1 MKASKQI
8 RELVLLMFGAAALAG
23 GARAQDPQEP
33 QAPQTPEGPGKPKPA
48 ARGVPGL
55 NDSNTAEENEQQS
68 SWQPDN
74 SPVTGLQ
81 NPTIGSP
88 ELGHSYWVPGL
99 EYGSTIQS
107 RPLGQ
112 QATSGWYANNYVG
125 GDLSLVEAWSHS
137 QLALNYSGG
146 GFFTTSNLES
156 NGWYQQLSL
165 ADTMTF
171 NRWQVQFFDTFSYIP
186 ESDFGFFGGSG
197 MALPGIGGSLGPS
210 LPGLAPSILPN
221 QSIYSAI
228 GPRYG
233 NAFAA
238 QVTYQL
244 SRRGSITVGGSY
256 GLLRFT
262 QAGNI
267 DSDMTVGNVGYNYA
281 LNKTDSIGVS
291 YQFAGYHYSGEPQA
305 IGSHSVN
312 FVYGKKVTQRVAL
325 KLYGGPQ
332 FSFYRVP
339 IGTQTEN
346 TNGSAGV
353 SFSYAVQRG
362 SINLS
367 YFHGLTGG
375 SGVLLGAITDQATV
389 SVSHQFALAWT
400 GLVNFGYSR
409 NGSLGSASGVASPT
423 FDDWFV
429 GGGISRP
436 FGRNVNFTVN
446 YSARFEHSNVAT
458 CTTGPSC
465 NTDYTQN
472 MVTVSLQWH
481 TRPFVLR

>member
-8 RELVLLMFGAAALAG
+8 RELLLLMFGAAAIAG

-55 NDSNTAEENEQQS
+55 NDSNTAGENDQQS
-68 SWQPDN
+68 NWQPDN

-156 NGWYQQLSL
+156 NGWYQQLSI

-171 NRWQVQFFDTFSYIP
+171 NRWQVQFFDTFSYLP
-186 ESDFGFFGGSG
+186 ESDFGFFGESG
-197 MALPGIGGSLGPS
+197 VALPGIGGSLGPS

-267 DSDMTVGNVGYNYA
+267 DSDMTIGNVGYNYA
-281 LNKTDSIGVS
+281 LNKTDSIGVF

-312 FVYGKKVTQRVAL
+312 FVYGKKVTQRIAL

-339 IGTQTEN
+339 IGTQTES

-353 SFSYAVQRG
+353 SLTYAVQRG

-375 SGVLLGAITDQATV
+375 SGVLLGATTDQVTGGL
-389 SVSHQFALAWT
+389 SHQFALAWT
-400 GLVNFGYSR
+400 GFVNFGYSR
-409 NGSLGSASGVASPT
+409 NGSLGSVSGVASPT

-436 FGRNVNFTVN
+436 FGRNVNFTAN
-446 YSARFEHSNVAT
+446 YSARIEHSNLAT
-458 CTTGPSC
+458 CTGPGCS
-465 NTDYTQN
+465 TDYTQN
-472 MVTVSLQWH
+472 MVTISLQWH

>member
-8 RELVLLMFGAAALAG
+8 RELVLLMFGAAAIAG

-55 NDSNTAEENEQQS
+55 NDSNTAEENDQQS

-262 QAGNI
+262 EAGNV
-267 DSDMTVGNVGYNYA
+267 DSDMTIGNVGYNYA
-281 LNKTDSIGVS
+281 LNKTDSIGVF

-312 FVYGKKVTQRVAL
+312 FVYGKKVTQRIAL

-339 IGTQTEN
+339 IGTQTES

-353 SFSYAVQRG
+353 SLTYAVKRG

-375 SGVLLGAITDQATV
+375 SGVLLGAETDQVTGGL
-389 SVSHQFALAWT
+389 SRQFGVAWT
-400 GLVNFGYSR
+400 GFVNFGYSR
-409 NGSLGSASGVASPT
+409 NGSLGTAGGLPSPS
-423 FDDWFV
+423 FDDWFL

-436 FGRNVNFTVN
+436 FGRNVNFTAN
-446 YSARFEHSNVAT
+446 YSARIEHSNLAT
-458 CTTGPSC
+458 CTGLGCS
-465 NTDYTQN
+465 TDYTQN
-472 MVTVSLQWH
+472 MVTISLQWH